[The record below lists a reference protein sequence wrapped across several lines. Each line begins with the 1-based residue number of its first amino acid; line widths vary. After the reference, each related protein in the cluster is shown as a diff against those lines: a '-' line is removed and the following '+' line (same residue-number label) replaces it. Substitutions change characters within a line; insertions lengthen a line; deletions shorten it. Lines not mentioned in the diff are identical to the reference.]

1 VKLIMAHLPD
11 DAFESAR
18 TQLADLGVLRLT
30 VSEVRS
36 TSALPAVTLRYRG
49 ASLETHL
56 RTELR
61 LECVVAE
68 GQAPAAVSL
77 LRACGGRYGQ
87 VVVLDIEELHQSRL
101 QEPTFVSDPRLES
114 AMQ

>member
-1 VKLIMAHLPD
+1 VKLIMAHLPN
-11 DAFESAR
+11 DAFERAR

-49 ASLETHL
+49 ASLKTHL
-56 RTELR
+56 RAELR
-61 LECVVAE
+61 VECVAAE
-68 GQAPAAVSL
+68 RQAPAAVNV
-77 LRACGGRYGQ
+77 LRACAGRYGQ
-87 VVVLDIEELHQSRL
+87 VLVLDIEELHQGSL
-101 QEPTFVSDPRLES
+101 QEPTLASDPRLEP

>member
-1 VKLIMAHLPD
+1 VKLIMAHLPN
-11 DAFESAR
+11 DAFERAR

-49 ASLETHL
+49 ASLKTHL
-56 RTELR
+56 RAELR
-61 LECVVAE
+61 VECVAAE
-68 GQAPAAVSL
+68 RQAPAAVNV
-77 LRACGGRYGQ
+77 LRACAGRYGQ
-87 VVVLDIEELHQSRL
+87 VLVLDIEELHQSSL
-101 QEPTFVSDPRLES
+101 QEPTLASDPRLEP